1 MLPHH
6 IPAFKVEDEAMLSSE
21 IEKNA
26 APQPHD
32 LVFGLLAALAQR
44 GVETLRTDDTVLHGA
59 FGTALNVFRK
69 SNGDLA
75 VLADYYYADAV
86 TDNYDELNNALIEA
100 QSFDLIGFP
109 NPSYSKLEVKI
120 APDAAEKMLRSFGAN
135 RKTIENAADAF
146 LLRMRR

>member
-1 MLPHH
+1 
-6 IPAFKVEDEAMLSSE
+6 MLSSAV
-21 IEKNA
+21 EKTA
-26 APQPHD
+26 AAQPHD
-32 LVFGLLAALAQR
+32 LVFGLLAVFAQR
-44 GVETLRTDDTVLHGA
+44 GVETLRTTDTVLHGA
-59 FGTALNVFRK
+59 IAAALDVFRT
-69 SNGDLA
+69 SSGDLA
-75 VLADYYYADAV
+75 QLADHYFADAV

-135 RKTIENAADAF
+135 RKTIEDAADAF